1 MGDIVQRLE
10 ERIAVGP
17 ADVSA
22 LCLIPDSP
30 MAGLVLAHGAG
41 AGMRHGFLERLA
53 AALADR
59 AIATVRYQFPYK
71 EQGRSRP
78 DRPAVAVATVRAA
91 VAYAGQ
97 RLPGLPLLA
106 GGKSFG
112 GRMTSTAAAE
122 APLPGVAGLV
132 FVGFPLHPP
141 NRPGI
146 TRAAHLAQVTVPML
160 FLQGTRDDLA
170 DLELVRQV
178 TRDLPLA
185 TVHVMEG
192 ADHSFAV
199 LKRSGRTAG
208 EVMAELADTIVEW
221 GRAL

>member
-1 MGDIVQRLE
+1 
-10 ERIAVGP
+10 
-17 ADVSA
+17 
-22 LCLIPDSP
+22 
-30 MAGLVLAHGAG
+30 
-41 AGMRHGFLERLA
+41 
-53 AALADR
+53 
-59 AIATVRYQFPYK
+59 
-71 EQGRSRP
+71 
-78 DRPAVAVATVRAA
+78 
-91 VAYAGQ
+91 
-97 RLPGLPLLA
+97 
-106 GGKSFG
+106 
-112 GRMTSTAAAE
+112 MTSTAAAE